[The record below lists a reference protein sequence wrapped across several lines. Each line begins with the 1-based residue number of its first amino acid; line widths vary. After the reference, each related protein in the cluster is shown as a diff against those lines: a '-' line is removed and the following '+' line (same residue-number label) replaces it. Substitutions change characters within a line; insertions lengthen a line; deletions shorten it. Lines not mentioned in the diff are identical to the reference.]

1 MFLPIQLGNG
11 PIARAARGRGVSALA
26 PVLPARAEAMIHSF
40 LREHALGHGIE
51 GVVIGL
57 SGGIDSALVARL
69 ARDALGR
76 ERVLGVLLPD
86 APLAEPLRRETESYA
101 DALGIERRTIGIA
114 PMEEAFRKALPDVVD
129 RVTWGNTKARI
140 RMTTLYALA
149 RERRRIV
156 LGTGNKSELLLG
168 YFTKYGDGGVD
179 LLPIGDLYKT
189 QVRALAAKLDL
200 PVLVRE
206 RPPSAGL
213 WEDQT
218 DEADLGLGYAEID
231 RILMGIERT
240 RSVGEIARETAL
252 PLETVRGIVDRV
264 ELNRHKR
271 LPVPLLK
278 IG

>member
-1 MFLPIQLGNG
+1 
-11 PIARAARGRGVSALA
+11 
-26 PVLPARAEAMIHSF
+26 
-40 LREHALGHGIE
+40 
-51 GVVIGL
+51 
-57 SGGIDSALVARL
+57 
-69 ARDALGR
+69 
-76 ERVLGVLLPD
+76 
-86 APLAEPLRRETESYA
+86 
-101 DALGIERRTIGIA
+101 
-114 PMEEAFRKALPDVVD
+114 
-129 RVTWGNTKARI
+129 
-140 RMTTLYALA
+140 
-149 RERRRIV
+149 
-156 LGTGNKSELLLG
+156 
-168 YFTKYGDGGVD
+168 
-179 LLPIGDLYKT
+179 
-189 QVRALAAKLDL
+189 VRALAAKLDL
-200 PVLVRE
+200 PVPVRE

>member
-1 MFLPIQLGNG
+1 M
-11 PIARAARGRGVSALA
+11 SALA

-86 APLAEPLRRETESYA
+86 APFAEPLRRETESYA

-200 PVLVRE
+200 PVPVRE